1 MEHRWGRR
9 IEVDIP
15 IHVTLASAPLM
26 KRAQLSNLS
35 MTGGLI
41 KADFKFRVLSR
52 VHVVFGPLL
61 NDLSATPNL
70 TGYVARDYRHGIA
83 VEWFGWSSPAVTD
96 FLRGWVS
103 AAQAD
108 DLRSRVKR
116 SDVELRDLVAR
127 ERDDGKFDETNM
139 HC

>member
-9 IEVDIP
+9 IDVDIP
-15 IHVTLASAPLM
+15 IHVTLAGTPLM

-52 VHVVFGPLL
+52 VYVVFGPLL
-61 NDLSATPNL
+61 SDLAATPSL
-70 TGYVARDYRHGIA
+70 TGYVARDYRHGIG

-96 FLRGWVS
+96 FLREWITP
-103 AAQAD
+103 AQAD

-116 SDVELRDLVAR
+116 SDQELGDFVA
-127 ERDDGKFDETNM
+127 NNNQ
-139 HC
+139 C